1 MKIIDYIKQSS
12 PKQLSGFICIKKQEI
27 LMPYMEIGINCLTR
41 NISELSLFFETI
53 LKLIELEVKGI
64 SEISEVLGISTSIT
78 KEAVVDMVALDYISV
93 SESTL
98 KITSKG
104 SNALKNK
111 QLVEIKKAN
120 LNNVL
125 VNLIT
130 GDIVDAETVKTINA
144 SKNSICLENKIKIDK
159 RFLNSNIQNINQVF
173 QAQQEANS
181 VFGKLSVTKE
191 LYKLVSLHYQ
201 NLKYVKNSV
210 TIYKSESSD
219 EMQYIFD
226 YDDNNIY
233 LDTMF
238 EQLQAAVP
246 SLEYFFERSW
256 QYKQQSHGLMLDS
269 DLYNATNEIRA
280 RLLKNDNS
288 QEIESLL
295 FEKKRYSLFADEYV
309 GYFLCSDEMSF
320 SNIYICSNRINS
332 ILTASLY
339 AEINRISEKHKIFIL
354 YDTNEF
360 NAKKSIEHFIGK
372 KAKNICVIPCSN
384 IETSQICFESEL
396 IINMDEYTIDTL
408 GNTLSY
414 KFPVV
419 DFDKSKVHTG
429 ISNIIKAHKL
439 DDFLTVSKE
448 RTPKIRKEQ

>member
-12 PKQLSGFICIKKQEI
+12 PKQLSGFICIKKQEVLI
-27 LMPYMEIGINCLTR
+27 PYMEIGINCLTR

-64 SEISEVLGISTSIT
+64 TEISEVLGISTSIT
-78 KEAVVDMVALDYISV
+78 KEAVVDMVVLGYISV
-93 SESTL
+93 SESVL

-130 GDIVDAETVKTINA
+130 GDIVDDESVKTINA

-159 RFLNSNIQNINQVF
+159 RFLDSNFQNINQVF

-191 LYKLVSLHYQ
+191 LYKLVSVHYQ
-201 NLKYVKNSV
+201 NLKYVKNYV

-219 EMQYIFD
+219 EMQYVFD
-226 YDDNNIY
+226 YDYNNIY

-256 QYKQQSHGLMLDS
+256 QYKQQSHGLMLDF

-280 RLLKNDNS
+280 RLLNNDNF

-309 GYFLCSDEMSF
+309 GYFLCSNEMSF
-320 SNIYICSNRINS
+320 SSIYICSNRINS
-332 ILTASLY
+332 ILTSSIY
-339 AEINRISEKHKIFIL
+339 TEINRISEKHKVFVL
-354 YDTNEF
+354 YDMHEY
-360 NAKKSIEHFIGK
+360 NAKESIEHFLGK
-372 KAKNICVIPCSN
+372 KAKNIFVIPCSN
-384 IETSQICFESEL
+384 IETSQICFEAAL
-396 IINMDEYTIDTL
+396 MVNMDEYTINTL

-414 KFPVV
+414 KLPVIE
-419 DFDKSKVHTG
+419 FDKDKVK
-429 ISNIIKAHKL
+429 SAVQNIINTYKVEEFLAAAKKAITK
-439 DDFLTVSKE
+439 TK
-448 RTPKIRKEQ
+448 KG